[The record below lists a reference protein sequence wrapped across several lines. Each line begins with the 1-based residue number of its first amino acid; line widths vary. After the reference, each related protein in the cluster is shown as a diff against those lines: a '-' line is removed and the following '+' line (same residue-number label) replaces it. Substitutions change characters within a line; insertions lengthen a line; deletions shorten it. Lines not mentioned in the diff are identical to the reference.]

1 MSDSPLKPSPPNPG
15 SSRTLEI
22 AHVLFTDIVGYSK
35 LPMDEQE
42 RLLMQLQDA
51 VRQTPEFARAEASE
65 ELIRLPTGDGMALV
79 FFRDPEA
86 PVRCALELS
95 RILRGYPEMK
105 LRMGIHSGPV
115 YRVADI
121 NANRNVAGGGINIA
135 QRVMDCGDA
144 GHILVSEDVANV
156 LGQLSRW
163 KGHLQNLG
171 EAEVKHS
178 VRVHLFNLYT
188 EDAGNSALPQK
199 LLAPAARGAAAEAKS
214 GHRRRGLFLAGIA
227 VVVLL
232 ALAGYALRSHYRS
245 TGSGE
250 PFKNFTITKLTDAG
264 NLTTAAISP
273 DGKYVVNVVKDNGME
288 SLWLRN
294 VTTNTDTQVVAPMQ
308 SHYASVQ
315 FAPDGDYIYFLRQEQ
330 IGPFVLYRA
339 PLLGGDP
346 HLAVEDNIASGVS
359 FSPNGQRISFFRVI
373 VDTQADKT
381 PIIHS
386 ILLTRSLE
394 ESAEKK
400 LATIDWDNERGTK
413 DTAWSPDGKVIVFSN
428 FDKTRRSGSLIAI
441 DPESGKRQNIIS
453 STDMNFVQL
462 KWLPDGSGLL
472 VLYSKENSK
481 TSQQQIGF
489 ISYPEGKFRAITRDT
504 NSYSGLSVSRDGK
517 IITTVQ
523 NEEGHRLYI
532 MTSGGGSEEHGI
544 AITPRGSFYVFA
556 WADERNL
563 IAEDRSSRFYR
574 LTDRGEGKTFLFET
588 SKNLP
593 LSMPLLW
600 TPCQSGRY
608 IVFDTLDPKSTGMEF
623 TLQRFDMTNNEI
635 VRLTED
641 KIAVDPVCSA
651 DGKRIYYNGTDLNGE
666 NAGLKVISIDGG
678 ATRTISEEA
687 LLVFDVSRDGKLLAF
702 SNLKVFGSIN
712 LESGKVVREFPF
724 DPRLESSGGMLLY
737 PHFTPDGK
745 ALAYTVHVSGVDNIW
760 AQPLDGSKAYP
771 ITSFNSDEI
780 IDFHW
785 SPSGERLGIVRGR
798 TDSNVVLIRAANP

>member
-1 MSDSPLKPSPPNPG
+1 MSESPLKPSPPDHG

-42 RLLMQLQDA
+42 SLLMQLQDA
-51 VRQTPEFARAEASE
+51 VRHTPEFARAEASE

-95 RILRGYPEMK
+95 RILRTYPEMK

-144 GHILVSEDVANV
+144 GHILVSEEVANI

-163 KGHLQNLG
+163 KGFLQNLG

-199 LLAPAARGAAAEAKS
+199 LLAPLARGAATGAKS
-214 GHRRRGLFLAGIA
+214 GHQRSGLFLAGIA

-232 ALAGYALRSHYRS
+232 ALAGYGLRSHYGP

-250 PFKNFTITKLTDAG
+250 PFKDLTITKLTDTG
-264 NLTTAAISP
+264 NSTTTAISP
-273 DGKYVVNVVKDNGME
+273 DGKYVLNVVKDNGME

-294 VTTNTDTQVVAPMQ
+294 VTTNSDTQVVLPTR
-308 SHYASVQ
+308 SHYGSVR
-315 FAPDGDYIYFLRQEQ
+315 FAPDGDYIYFLRQEN
-330 IGPFVLYRA
+330 GRPFVLYRA

-346 HLAVEDNIASGVS
+346 HLAVEDNIWSGVS

-381 PIIHS
+381 PTTNL

-394 ESAEKK
+394 ETAEKK
-400 LATIDWDNERGTK
+400 LATIDWDQGTK
-413 DTAWSPDGKVIVFSN
+413 DTAWSPDGKVIVFSI
-428 FDKTRRSGSLIAI
+428 FDKTRKSGSLIAV

-462 KWLPDGSGLL
+462 EWLPDGSGLL
-472 VLYSKENSK
+472 ALYSKEDAKNS
-481 TSQQQIGF
+481 QQIGF
-489 ISYPEGKFRAITRDT
+489 ISYPDGKFRAITRDT

-517 IITTVQ
+517 IMTTVQ

-532 MTSGGGSEEHGI
+532 MPSRRRSEEHGI
-544 AITPRGSFYVFA
+544 AITSRGSFYNFA
-556 WADERNL
+556 WVDEKNL
-563 IAEDRSSRFYR
+563 VFEDSSSRFYR
-574 LTDRGEGKTFLFET
+574 LTDRGEGKTFLFDT
-588 SKNLP
+588 STN
-593 LSMPLLW
+593 SSVVAAFFW
-600 TPCQSGRY
+600 TLCQRGRY
-608 IVFDTLDPKSTGMEF
+608 IVYTGDTKSMGGEFSLWRFDT
-623 TLQRFDMTNNEI
+623 TNNEI

-641 KIAVDPVCSA
+641 KFDISPVCSA
-651 DGKRIYYNGTDLNGE
+651 DGKRIYYIGLDSSGQ
-666 NAGLKVISIDGG
+666 NAELKAVSIDGG
-678 ATRTISEEA
+678 ASRTISRENI
-687 LLVFDVSRDGKLLAF
+687 LLGADVSRDGKLLAF
-702 SNLKVFGSIN
+702 SNQKAFGSIN
-712 LESGKVVREFPF
+712 IESGKVAREFPI
-724 DPRLESSGGMLLY
+724 DSRLGSSGGFFMY
-737 PHFTPDGK
+737 PHFTPDGDG
-745 ALAYTVHVSGVDNIW
+745 LAYIIQVSGVDNIW
-760 AQPLDGSKAYP
+760 AQPLDGSPAYP

-780 IDFHW
+780 SAFHW
-785 SPSGERLGIVRGR
+785 SPSGEKLGLIRGR
-798 TDSNVVLIRAANP
+798 TDSNVVLIRQVNP